1 MPELTISCLSTVPSR
16 DAGIGAVQCLF
27 PAREI
32 RVRELIA
39 LAIREQCAQLSRRHA
54 TDLAEAACRLER
66 QYLTAADIA
75 EQAAAGRVASG
86 VRDPSA
92 RKALDVEREIAAAMK
107 GFEQGAYIVLVG
119 EHRCSSLEE
128 SVSLALTQPVH
139 FIRMLPLAGG

>member
-16 DAGIGAVQCLF
+16 DSGIDAVQCLF
-27 PAREI
+27 QARQI

-39 LAIREQCAQLSRRHA
+39 LAVREQCAQLSRRHA
-54 TDLAEAACRLER
+54 ADLSEAACRLAR

-75 EQAAAGRVASG
+75 DQTAAGRVVSG
-86 VRDPSA
+86 VREPA
-92 RKALDVEREIAAAMK
+92 VRKGLDVEREIAVAMK

-119 EHRCSSLEE
+119 EHRCTSLDE
-128 SVSLALTQPVH
+128 SVILALTQPVH